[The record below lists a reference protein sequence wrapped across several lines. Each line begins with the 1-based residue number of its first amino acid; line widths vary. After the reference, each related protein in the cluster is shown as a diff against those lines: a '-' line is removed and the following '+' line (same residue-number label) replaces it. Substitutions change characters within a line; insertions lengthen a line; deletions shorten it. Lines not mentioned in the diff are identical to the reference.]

1 MTDTTK
7 APEVAWLWPT
17 SRKPVPAKDRK
28 HAKWEE
34 GRWTPY
40 DTSGSHRG
48 SSGKVK
54 YTRTDLS
61 NELIA
66 AAIEASAD
74 LIIQN
79 AHDYYTNPG
88 EAQRSVR
95 TFASAVHEWLLDDI
109 ISIDAHAT
117 LAARDK
123 QVREAALRESDA
135 EIKRLRGALEDITE
149 GEPEWPNDPAK
160 ELEWCRNRALTA
172 YQKETD

>member
-1 MTDTTK
+1 MTDTKK

-28 HAKWEE
+28 NAKWEE

-66 AAIEASAD
+66 AALGCVDDRI
-74 LIIQN
+74 N
-79 AHDYYTNPG
+79 NTDYGMNYHAPLTQCIRAFTP
-88 EAQRSVR
+88 
-95 TFASAVHEWLLDDI
+95 DD
-109 ISIDAHAT
+109 ARAA
-117 LAARDK
+117 LEARDK
-123 QVREAALRESDA
+123 RVREAALREVAAICAAWKNCGHDFDVESEVLSLIEKD
-135 EIKRLRGALEDITE
+135 
-149 GEPEWPNDPAK
+149 
-160 ELEWCRNRALTA
+160 
-172 YQKETD
+172 

>member
-40 DTSGSHRG
+40 DTSGSYRG

-79 AHDYYTNPG
+79 AHDYYSSPG
-88 EAQRSVR
+88 DAQSGVR
-95 TFASAVHEWLLDDI
+95 TFASAVHDWLLEDI
-109 ISIDAHAT
+109 ISMDARAA
-117 LAARDK
+117 LAARD
-123 QVREAALRESDA
+123 QRVREEALREAAECIGHITQSEDRDA
-135 EIKRLRGALEDITE
+135 ILSLITKEDI
-149 GEPEWPNDPAK
+149 
-160 ELEWCRNRALTA
+160 
-172 YQKETD
+172 